1 MTIGNRVRI
10 LRKEALSLT
19 QEEFSKKIG
28 ISRSNLGN
36 IETDTVALT
45 ERVLTAI
52 CTVFNVNEEWLR
64 TGEGEMF
71 EELSQDEELAE
82 FLADIQKS
90 DDADPVKQIILAF
103 MKLSKEQQEDFKE
116 NLGAIIENL
125 HK

>member
-1 MTIGNRVRI
+1 MQNRI
-10 LRKEALSLT
+10 KELRKVLNLNQT
-19 QEEFSKKIG
+19 EFGEKIG
-28 ISRSNLGN
+28 LKQNSIAL
-36 IETDTVALT
+36 IETGKRNLSSPAM
-45 ERVLTAI
+45 TAI